1 MSTPLGDGL
10 LLGLLFISLE
20 VLGQGA
26 SVFFLVIRGTGSLES
41 ESVAH
46 CDCRNATHHSN
57 AGDILW
63 TVFSKQIKWARMERE
78 KLWHKLQQY
87 SRLCRRIHYVSGML
101 LFGVLELGWNNSF
114 KSCSLIRFCNEW
126 LKLINLNNLLTYM
139 HRYTQ
144 ITHAHALLKWSFEWC
159 RLLHQGKI
167 ASKRWRTSNAW
178 HVKCSF

>member
-26 SVFFLVIRGTGSLES
+26 SVVFLVIRGTGSLES

-78 KLWHKLQQY
+78 KL
-87 SRLCRRIHYVSGML
+87 
-101 LFGVLELGWNNSF
+101 
-114 KSCSLIRFCNEW
+114 
-126 LKLINLNNLLTYM
+126 
-139 HRYTQ
+139 
-144 ITHAHALLKWSFEWC
+144 
-159 RLLHQGKI
+159 
-167 ASKRWRTSNAW
+167 
-178 HVKCSF
+178 